1 MMNLSATAYE
11 QLLNPTPTIRYYF
24 LTCRSEQKSATGQ
37 ATSSTAAL
45 SHSQH
50 SSKRLTM

>member
-1 MMNLSATAYE
+1 MTLSAEAYE
-11 QLLNPTPTIRYYF
+11 QLLNPTPYIRYYF
-24 LTCRSEQKSATGQ
+24 LTWQSEHKSATGQ

-50 SSKRLTM
+50 TSKR

>member
-11 QLLNPTPTIRYYF
+11 QLLNPSPTIRYYF
-24 LTCRSEQKSATGQ
+24 LTCQSEHKSATGQ
-37 ATSSTAAL
+37 AISTTAAL

-50 SSKRLTM
+50 TSKR